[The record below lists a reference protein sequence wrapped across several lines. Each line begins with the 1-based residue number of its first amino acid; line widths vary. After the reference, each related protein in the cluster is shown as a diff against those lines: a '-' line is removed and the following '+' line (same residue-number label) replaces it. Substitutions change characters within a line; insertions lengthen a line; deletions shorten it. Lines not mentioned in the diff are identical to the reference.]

1 MKLHALSKMGRRSTE
16 PPISWLMHAALSRP
30 KLISLAAGFTD
41 NASLPVAEARTA
53 LNRVLRS
60 PKTGQPALQYG
71 ITAGDTTLRQITA
84 RHLQKLDGV
93 TAHDKNYSFERLLI
107 TSGSQ
112 QLLYM
117 TTEALCDEGD
127 IVLVEDPTYFVFLGI
142 LQSRGLRAR
151 AVRLERD
158 GLDLAHLENILQSLK
173 RTSELWRVKMI
184 YLVSYF
190 QNPTG
195 VTTRFQKK
203 CGLLKLLKK
212 FEPAAGHP
220 IYLLE
225 DAAYRELSFSGR
237 ADLPVSQ
244 DAQIVAAKRSE
255 DGQRVPT
262 IPPSAL
268 AVPGA
273 ADRVIYAGTF
283 TKPFATGARVGY
295 GILPEPVFTAVK
307 HIKGNH
313 DFGTANLLQHLF
325 ARALA
330 SGIYGRHVARLQKR
344 YAYKARVMKRAIE
357 KHFPPAVK
365 WWEPE
370 GGLYFWARL
379 PHGLPSG
386 MKSKV
391 FSTALKNDVLYVPGE
406 ICYAD
411 DATRRKPN
419 HEMRL
424 SFGSASEKDIQE
436 GIARLGKVLRKF
448 L

>member
-1 MKLHALSKMGRRSTE
+1 MGQRTPE

-41 NASLPVAEARTA
+41 NASLPVAEARAA
-53 LNRVLRS
+53 LNQVLRS

-71 ITAGDTTLRQITA
+71 ITAGDPALRKLTA
-84 RHLQKLDGV
+84 EHLRKLDAKAVGV
-93 TAHDKNYSFERLLI
+93 MECWSDGITKPTTQYSTTPALHSGIYSPGRLLI

-127 IVLVEDPTYFVFLGI
+127 IVLVEDPTYFVYLSI
-142 LQSRGLRAR
+142 LQSRSLRAR

-158 GLDLAHLENILQSLK
+158 GLDLAHLERVLQSL
-173 RTSELWRVKMI
+173 RHNGELWRIKMI

-195 VTTRFQKK
+195 VTTSFEKK
-203 CGLLKLLKK
+203 YGILKLLKK
-212 FEPAAGHP
+212 FERDAGHP
-220 IYLLE
+220 LYLLE
-225 DAAYRELSFSGR
+225 DAAYRGLRFAGR
-237 ADLPVSQ
+237 DV
-244 DAQIVAAKRSE
+244 
-255 DGQRVPT
+255 
-262 IPPSAL
+262 PSAL
-268 AVPGA
+268 AADGA

-295 GILPEPVFTAVK
+295 GVLPEPVFTAVK

-313 DFGTANLLQHLF
+313 DFGTANLLQKLF
-325 ARALA
+325 VRALA
-330 SGIYGRHVARLQKR
+330 SGIYEQQVARLQKR
-344 YAYKARVMKRAIE
+344 YAHKARVMKLAIK
-357 KHFPPAVK
+357 KHFPPAVE
-365 WWEPE
+365 WREPE

-379 PHGLPSG
+379 PHGRSSG

-411 DATRRKPN
+411 DPARRKPD
-419 HEMRL
+419 HEMRI
-424 SFGSASEKDIQE
+424 SFGNASEADIRE
-436 GIARLGKVLRKF
+436 GIKRLGKVLKKF
-448 L
+448 V

>member
-1 MKLHALSKMGRRSTE
+1 MKLHVLSKMGQRTPE

-41 NASLPVAEARTA
+41 NASLPVAEARAA
-53 LNRVLRS
+53 LNQVLRS

-71 ITAGDTTLRQITA
+71 ITAGDPALRKLTA
-84 RHLQKLDGV
+84 EHLRKLDAKAVGV
-93 TAHDKNYSFERLLI
+93 MECWSDGITKPTTQYSTTPALHSGIYSPGRLLI

-127 IVLVEDPTYFVFLGI
+127 IVLVEDPTYFVYLSI
-142 LQSRGLRAR
+142 LQSRSLRAR

-158 GLDLAHLENILQSLK
+158 GLDLAHLERVLQSL
-173 RTSELWRVKMI
+173 RHNGELWRIKMI

-195 VTTRFQKK
+195 VTTSFEKK
-203 CGLLKLLKK
+203 YGILKLLKK
-212 FEPAAGHP
+212 FERDAGHP

-225 DAAYRELSFSGR
+225 DAAYRGLRFAGR
-237 ADLPVSQ
+237 DV
-244 DAQIVAAKRSE
+244 
-255 DGQRVPT
+255 
-262 IPPSAL
+262 PSAL
-268 AVPGA
+268 AADGA

-295 GILPEPVFTAVK
+295 GVLPEPVFTAVK

-313 DFGTANLLQHLF
+313 DFGTANLLQKLF
-325 ARALA
+325 VRALA
-330 SGIYGRHVARLQKR
+330 SGIYEQQVARLQKR
-344 YAYKARVMKRAIE
+344 YAHKARVMKLAIK
-357 KHFPPAVK
+357 KHFPPAVE
-365 WWEPE
+365 WREPE

-379 PHGLPSG
+379 PHGRSSG

-411 DATRRKPN
+411 DPARRKPD
-419 HEMRL
+419 HEMRI
-424 SFGSASEKDIQE
+424 SFGNASEADIRE
-436 GIARLGKVLRKF
+436 GIKRLGKVLKKF
-448 L
+448 V